1 MDTTYKIAIIA
12 VILVLLL
19 IIKGIYDERRYKQR
33 LFQRLK
39 NTWGS
44 PSREE

>member
-19 IIKGIYDERRYKQR
+19 IIKGVYDERQYKQR
-33 LFQRLK
+33 LLK
-39 NTWGS
+39 T
-44 PSREE
+44 P